1 MAGCLKILPRM
12 LLVPVIASLLLAGAV
27 RLGYGQSDS
36 SLSDP
41 TRPPLSVVEP
51 VTTSSEGVPQ
61 SNGLQTVIRRE
72 GHKPTAVINGAIVEL
87 GGKVGDATLVKLSES
102 EAVLEGPGGREI
114 LSLTPGVKKTKSPN
128 TGRDAG
134 VGQQDQRTAVRQ
146 RQESP
151 P

>member
-1 MAGCLKILPRM
+1 MAGCLKILPRK
-12 LLVPVIASLLLAGAV
+12 LPVIVSLLLAGAAG
-27 RLGYGQSDS
+27 LGYGQSDS

-51 VTTSSEGVPQ
+51 VTPSSEGVPQ

-102 EAVLEGPGGREI
+102 EAVLQGPAGREV
-114 LSLTPGVKKTKSPN
+114 LSLTPGVKKTSSSK
-128 TGRDAG
+128 TGQDGGA
-134 VGQQDQRTAVRQ
+134 GQQENRTSARQ
-146 RQESP
+146 RPESP